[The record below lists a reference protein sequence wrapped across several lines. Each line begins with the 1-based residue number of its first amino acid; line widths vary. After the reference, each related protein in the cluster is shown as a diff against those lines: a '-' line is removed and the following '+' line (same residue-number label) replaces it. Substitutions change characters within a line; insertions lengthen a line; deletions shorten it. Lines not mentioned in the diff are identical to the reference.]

1 MDNDKN
7 IMDIFDQNMSLDYFQ
22 MGDVQT
28 YKSLT
33 EGTEEQRKEKD
44 SFIMEIIKVSF
55 RKE

>member
-1 MDNDKN
+1 MNDNKN
-7 IMDIFDQNMSLDYFQ
+7 IMDIFDQNMSLDYLQ

-33 EGTEEQRKEKD
+33 EGTEEQKQEKD

>member
-44 SFIMEIIKVSF
+44 LFIMEIIKSF
-55 RKE
+55 FS